1 MSPTARLCTR
11 LNADLK
17 NELDRAVQLVS
28 NKMNSKLSGKVA
40 IVTGATSGMGRG
52 IAELFAREG
61 ASIVVGGRD
70 ENRGQEVV
78 TQINE
83 SGGSAI
89 FVAGNIS
96 TMEGNQELVDNAIKH
111 FDQLHILV
119 ANAGI
124 LGTGSVTTVPIEL
137 WHQTI
142 GTNLHSV
149 FYLLRAGL
157 PRLQNAGGGAVVVNG
172 SVVGYKGDPHHPAY
186 CASKG
191 ALVNFVR
198 QVAIDYGPA
207 VRINLIASGP
217 VETPLLEST
226 LAELGARDNSLR
238 EAVAASLPMKRLGQ
252 PEDVAKAA
260 LFLASDESSW
270 ITGASL
276 AVDGGSLCGG

>member
-1 MSPTARLCTR
+1 M
-11 LNADLK
+11 
-17 NELDRAVQLVS
+17 
-28 NKMNSKLSGKVA
+28 
-40 IVTGATSGMGRG
+40 
-52 IAELFAREG
+52 
-61 ASIVVGGRD
+61 VGGRD
-70 ENRGQEVV
+70 EHRGQEVV

-89 FVAGNIS
+89 FVAGDVS
-96 TMEGNQELVDNAIKH
+96 TMEGNQELVNNAIKQ
-111 FDQLHILV
+111 FGQLHILV

-137 WHQTI
+137 WDQTI
-142 GTNLHSV
+142 RTNLHSV

-157 PRLQNAGGGAVVVNG
+157 PHLQNAEGGSVVMNG

-191 ALVNFVR
+191 ALINLVR
-198 QVAIDYGPA
+198 QVAIDYGPS

-226 LAELGARDNSLR
+226 FADLGVKDNSFR
-238 EAVAASLPMKRLGQ
+238 EAVAASLPMKRIGE
-252 PEDVAKAA
+252 PADIAKAA
-260 LFLASDESSW
+260 LFLVSDESSW